1 LVRRLAWK
9 QVGQAAWPALA
20 NFTGDFDTMRAVIS
34 EKLRAHLRQ
43 VGSNVLTVT
52 LEPLRC

>member
-1 LVRRLAWK
+1 
-9 QVGQAAWPALA
+9 
-20 NFTGDFDTMRAVIS
+20 MRAVIS

-43 VGSNVLTVT
+43 VGSSVLTVT

>member
-1 LVRRLAWK
+1 
-9 QVGQAAWPALA
+9 
-20 NFTGDFDTMRAVIS
+20 MRAVIS
-34 EKLRAHLRQ
+34 EKLRAHLRL